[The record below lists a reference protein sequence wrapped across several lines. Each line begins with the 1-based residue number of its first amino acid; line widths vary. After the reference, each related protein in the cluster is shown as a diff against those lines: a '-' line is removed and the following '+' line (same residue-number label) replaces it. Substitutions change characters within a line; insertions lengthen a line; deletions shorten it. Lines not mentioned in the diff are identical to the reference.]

1 MNVMKRILLLLLA
14 LSCGISAAHAKL
26 NVVATTPD
34 LAAIVRA
41 VGGDQIELTTLG
53 KPAEDP
59 HFVDAKPSFIVK
71 LNRAD
76 VLVEGGADL
85 EIGWLPAL
93 LEGAR
98 NPKLESGKPGRVAC
112 SEGIALLE
120 VPSSLDRSKGDVHA
134 AGNPHYLTDPMNAKI
149 VAQHIGTS
157 LAALD
162 SAHAS
167 VFQANVKRFNDVLD
181 SKFAEWQRLL
191 APYKGTTVV
200 AYHNFW
206 PYFAKRFE
214 LKMDLFLEP
223 KPGIPPSPAHLADV
237 IGRMKADHLKVII
250 VQPYQNRRTAEA
262 VTQHTEARIVDFPS
276 FPIGDQS
283 YEVWMD
289 GLVKALA
296 AALEG
301 EK

>member
-14 LSCGISAAHAKL
+14 LGSGISAHAKL

-41 VGGDQIELTTLG
+41 VGGDQIDLTTLG

-71 LNRAD
+71 LNHAD
-76 VLVEGGADL
+76 ALVEGGADL

-98 NPKLESGKPGRVAC
+98 NPKLEPGKPGRIAC

-134 AGNPHYLTDPMNAKI
+134 AGNPHFMTDPMNAKI
-149 VAQHIGTS
+149 VAQHIATS
-157 LAALD
+157 LSALD
-162 SAHAS
+162 SAHAAL
-167 VFQANVKRFNDVLD
+167 FQANAKKFNDTID
-181 SKFAEWQRLL
+181 AKAAEWQRQL

-206 PYFAKRFE
+206 PYFAQRFD

-223 KPGIPPSPAHLADV
+223 KPGIPPTPAHLADV
-237 IGRMKADHLKVII
+237 IGRVKADHLKVII

-262 VTQHTEARIVDFPS
+262 VAQHSEARIVDFPS
-276 FPIGDQS
+276 FPTGDQS
-283 YEVWMD
+283 YEAWMD
-289 GLVKALA
+289 GLVKSLS
-296 AALEG
+296 AALG
-301 EK
+301 AEK